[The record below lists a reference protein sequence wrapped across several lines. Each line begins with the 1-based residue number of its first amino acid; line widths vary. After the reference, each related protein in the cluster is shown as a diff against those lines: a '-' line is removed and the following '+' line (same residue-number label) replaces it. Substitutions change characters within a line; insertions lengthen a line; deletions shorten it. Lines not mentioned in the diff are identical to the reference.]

1 MREAEGNQE
10 GRQPKDEFWSVVS
23 EIWMALVVVAF
34 FVIRILGSETAR
46 ALFSR
51 WRAR

>member
-10 GRQPKDEFWSVVS
+10 GRQPKDEFWSVAS

-34 FVIRILGSETAR
+34 FAIRILGSETAR

-51 WRAR
+51 WGAR